1 MKKWYQSK
9 TMWLNVAAG
18 VATLVAAVTQVLPGL
33 QGLMDIQ
40 TYTIVNAVV
49 VTLNLV
55 LRKYFTATAIE

>member
-1 MKKWYQSK
+1 
-9 TMWLNVAAG
+9 MWLNVAAG
-18 VATLVAAVTQVLPGL
+18 VATLVAAVTQVLPNL